1 VTQITAPDVEIGVA
15 GRAYLGRGLA
25 MSVLSALCL
34 FALILVSA
42 ILCMVAIFGAIVILA
57 YRDRRAG
64 FSYFANGVRAP
75 KVRDE
80 DKQDV

>member
-1 VTQITAPDVEIGVA
+1 
-15 GRAYLGRGLA
+15 

-34 FALILVSA
+34 LALILVSA
-42 ILCMVAIFGAIVILA
+42 ILATVAVFGAIVILA

-64 FSYFANGVRAP
+64 FSYFANGATAP

-80 DKQDV
+80 DNQDF